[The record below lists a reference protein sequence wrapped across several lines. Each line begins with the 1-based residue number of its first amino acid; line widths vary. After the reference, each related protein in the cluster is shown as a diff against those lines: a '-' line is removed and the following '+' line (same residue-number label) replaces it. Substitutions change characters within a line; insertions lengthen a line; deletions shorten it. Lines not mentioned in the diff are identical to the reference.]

1 MISLPL
7 AAGLVVVAAAAVA
20 VTLSDGR
27 AVAAALFVALAVS
40 PFATDPLPGTLEIA
54 ARLVAALLA
63 AYVLWIVM
71 KGGAVRSEG
80 TAIGVVAELAVAAAA
95 YTAGW
100 WLEPVQPLQAP
111 VAEQASGF
119 ALVALAV
126 LPLAGSNVLR
136 AGIGVMLIALGASFV
151 MQTWLGPAPA
161 LAQLALTALLLAV
174 PAALSLLVDPD
185 DVVPPV
191 VPAVE
196 KTRPE
201 SEAQPTPAPVRR
213 PVLEVEAPEP
223 AVIQGEAA
231 ILEAGAADGAGGGTA
246 AEAAE
251 EAMPR
256 LVDGAPVGSHDAAA
270 SGDMAA
276 ARASQAAHATA
287 RRVQGPAPSI
297 RFLGG
302 RTPVRRRGSASDS
315 PAEPA
320 SGATG
325 EASGAAAEASGAA
338 AEASGAAAEADT
350 GQVSPSDNGGR
361 PVRDP
366 RNPRYKR
373 PLR

>member
-7 AAGLVVVAAAAVA
+7 AAGLVVIAAAAVA

-40 PFATDPLPGTLEIA
+40 PFAADPLPGALEIA

-80 TAIGVVAELAVAAAA
+80 TAIGIVAELAVAAAA

-100 WLEPVQPLQAP
+100 WVEPVQPLQAP
-111 VAEQASGF
+111 IAEQASGF

-151 MQTWLGPAPA
+151 MQAWLGPAPA

-185 DVVPPV
+185 DVVSAV

-196 KTRPE
+196 KARPAP
-201 SEAQPTPAPVRR
+201 EAQPTPAPVRR

-223 AVIQGEAA
+223 AMVQGEAA
-231 ILEAGAADGAGGGTA
+231 ILEAAAADATGGGTVAGVAEGA
-246 AEAAE
+246 A
-251 EAMPR
+251 PR
-256 LVDGAPVGSHDAAA
+256 LADGLPVGAHEAAA
-270 SGDMAA
+270 SGDRAA
-276 ARASQAAHATA
+276 AQPPPAAHRVA
-287 RRVQGPAPSI
+287 RQVQGPAPSI

-302 RTPVRRRGSASDS
+302 RTPVRRRGSASEPDTE
-315 PAEPA
+315 AE
-320 SGATG
+320 
-325 EASGAAAEASGAA
+325 SGAAD
-338 AEASGAAAEADT
+338 EADT
-350 GQVSPSDNGGR
+350 GPVQPHEDAGR
-361 PVRDP
+361 PVRNP

>member
-1 MISLPL
+1 MISPPL

-27 AVAAALFVALAVS
+27 AVAASLFVALAVS
-40 PFATDPLPGTLEIA
+40 PFATDPLPGSLEIA

-80 TAIGVVAELAVAAAA
+80 TAIGIVAELAVAAAA

-100 WLEPVQPLQAP
+100 WVEPVQPLQAP

-185 DVVPPV
+185 DVVPAV

-196 KTRPE
+196 KARPE
-201 SEAQPTPAPVRR
+201 SEARPTAAPVRR
-213 PVLEVEAPEP
+213 PVLEVEEPEP
-223 AVIQGEAA
+223 VPVQGRAA
-231 ILEAGAADGAGGGTA
+231 IFEADVADGPAGGTA
-246 AEAAE
+246 AREAE
-251 EAMPR
+251 GAMPR
-256 LVDGAPVGSHDAAA
+256 LADGLPVGSHEAAA
-270 SGDMAA
+270 SGDGAA
-276 ARASQAAHATA
+276 ARSSQTDHATA
-287 RRVQGPAPSI
+287 RHVQGPTPSV
-297 RFLGG
+297 RFLGR
-302 RTPVRRRGSASDS
+302 RTAVRRRGSASDQ
-315 PAEPA
+315 
-320 SGATG
+320 
-325 EASGAAAEASGAA
+325 AAEASGAA
-338 AEASGAAAEADT
+338 DEASGAANEADT
-350 GQVSPSDNGGR
+350 GSAPPPEDAGR

-366 RNPRYKR
+366 RNPRYRR